1 MERALQWTLP
11 SSSEA
16 FKRRLVY
23 SVTVIISEVCDKES
37 VSSESMHC
45 QSHDTKG
52 GTKGGLMILVYFLT
66 VCDNNLATIRKSGS
80 TTTTV

>member
-11 SSSEA
+11 SGSEV
-16 FKRRLVY
+16 FKRRLAY
-23 SVTVIISEVCDKES
+23 NVTVIILEVCDEES

-52 GTKGGLMILVYFLT
+52 GMKGGEYGIFEM
-66 VCDNNLATIRKSGS
+66 KS
-80 TTTTV
+80 